1 MLAVTI
7 DLFSGDDGDSMGAPS
22 GHHPINQTPRPC
34 AELKLKDLI
43 QVVVTSH
50 PVAIHSSCHYHSMVD
65 VRSSQTI
72 TRSWELSRIDP
83 LGRVLHQ
90 QLRGGEKETRGEESV
105 ATGDEERL
113 GPLLIL
119 KVAAPM
125 IISALL

>member
-72 TRSWELSRIDP
+72 ARSWELSRIDP

-90 QLRGGEKETRGEESV
+90 QLRGGEFVVTIIV
-105 ATGDEERL
+105 AAGDEECL

-125 IISALL
+125 FS